1 MRKRRYSK
9 PERPLVGRGTQAA
22 AGLFLLASAMLLPA
36 SAAAQPPDDGNSLHS
51 VALLPPGAPE
61 GAENPVTVSFRG
73 FVYGDG
79 AWLSQ
84 RREAGVAPTP
94 AEAFLTEALKTYREG
109 TLADVLELWLPEDRP
124 GVQKLFTDPEIFEQ
138 NQSFYRRLAD
148 SALVARVLYG
158 PSYVLLF
165 VQHTGSGFEDFVK
178 VYPLVEDGGR
188 YYLTNRLQA
197 DPVFVYFSTAYKD
210 SLPLREKPQPRDEN
224 GGAQNASAGS

>member
-1 MRKRRYSK
+1 
-9 PERPLVGRGTQAA
+9 
-22 AGLFLLASAMLLPA
+22 MLLPV
-36 SAAAQPPDDGNSLHS
+36 SAAAQAGGPGGGNSLES
-51 VALLPPGAPE
+51 VELLPPGVPE
-61 GAENPVTVSFRG
+61 GAENPVTLSFRG
-73 FVYGDG
+73 LIYGEG
-79 AWLSQ
+79 AAWLSQ

-94 AEAFLTEALKTYREG
+94 AEAFLIEALETYREG

-124 GVQKLFTDPEIFEQ
+124 GVQKLFADPEIFEQ

-158 PSYVLLF
+158 PSYLLLF